1 MKAVISLLVCLVS
14 PGQSHVSL
22 KYPPARHID
31 LDFLDSFR
39 TSGDCG
45 VEAGDSRTSLLAGSQ
60 LNLTWHLG
68 YPHGGG
74 YRLEL
79 VEGSQ
84 ARLLVPPTGDESSFQ
99 TLGGVTAQSSVVT
112 LPDVECEECYLR
124 FQRQATEWGRNY
136 KFRSCADIRLV
147 RGLSDGERCS
157 GQGTWDGGRCR
168 CNRLRLGD
176 RCQYQTQCQDDGDCN
191 GPKGQGQCVTVDSRI
206 FPYSECYCADGW
218 FGPQCQH
225 QTTWG
230 PGQGSSFNREEFK
243 EVSLGGDV
251 ELLWRVKDSTE
262 VEIIM
267 TAPTLSW
274 LGLGWRPANTDQTC
288 RDFPAGLGRYTDRTL
303 HAMDCMDIVLG
314 AARGG
319 LGRVADYYTRDRS
332 TPRLDSVWGGQDDLL
347 SSYAWEEDGRT
358 GMRFVRAMAGGDEAD
373 HDIQGN
379 MMIIW
384 AHGQQTSFYQEDQLK
399 FHSKPF
405 SGISAVEFPVSSSL
419 GLTPVNLGI
428 LVSCVL
434 IVVLML
440 IQICQNC
447 DRKLKFL
454 TPFSYKSFSPEN

>member
-14 PGQSHVSL
+14 PGQAHVSL

-157 GQGTWDGGRCR
+157 GEGSWDGGRCR

-176 RCQYQTQCQDDGDCN
+176 RCQYQTQCQDDGVRSERERERETPHLTISPRTAMDRRARVSVSLWTA
-191 GPKGQGQCVTVDSRI
+191 GYFPTPSVTVR
-206 FPYSECYCADGW
+206 
-218 FGPQCQH
+218 
-225 QTTWG
+225 T
-230 PGQGSSFNREEFK
+230 
-243 EVSLGGDV
+243 
-251 ELLWRVKDSTE
+251 
-262 VEIIM
+262 
-267 TAPTLSW
+267 
-274 LGLGWRPANTDQTC
+274 
-288 RDFPAGLGRYTDRTL
+288 AGLDLSVSTRPPGGRAR
-303 HAMDCMDIVLG
+303 
-314 AARGG
+314 AAAST
-319 LGRVADYYTRDRS
+319 GRSSRRS
-332 TPRLDSVWGGQDDLL
+332 AWGET
-347 SSYAWEEDGRT
+347 W
-358 GMRFVRAMAGGDEAD
+358 
-373 HDIQGN
+373 
-379 MMIIW
+379 
-384 AHGQQTSFYQEDQLK
+384 
-399 FHSKPF
+399 
-405 SGISAVEFPVSSSL
+405 
-419 GLTPVNLGI
+419 
-428 LVSCVL
+428 SC
-434 IVVLML
+434 
-440 IQICQNC
+440 CG
-447 DRKLKFL
+447 
-454 TPFSYKSFSPEN
+454 E